1 MKNILSDMKKVVNLL
16 DRLFKKNMKINIYT
30 PLPTDND
37 ENFDL
42 NILCRLNRLKSSF
55 LKKVTFKDYKYKE
68 DANINI
74 FFNYELTENDSR
86 IRINKDTL
94 LLNKIITITFSYKN
108 KQDLNKMFSIYSN
121 SMEVFLNPLE
131 FNLKNR

>member
-1 MKNILSDMKKVVNLL
+1 MKNILSDMKKVINLL

-42 NILCRLNRLKSSF
+42 NILCRFNRLKSSF
-55 LKKVTFKDYKYKE
+55 LKKVTFKNYKYKE

-86 IRINKDTL
+86 IRINKDAL
-94 LLNKIITITFSYKN
+94 LLDKLITITFFYKN

-121 SMEVFLNPLE
+121 SMGVFLNPLE
-131 FNLKNR
+131 FNLKNK